1 MKTYRSLACLLL
13 VLLLT
18 LSLAPAAFAEVVFSE
33 ETQSLSG
40 EIDATAFLAGASPV
54 STADVKG
61 ILFEAGNTVSVGGS
75 SEYAFVAGNMVSLSG
90 SILRDA
96 FVAGNSLSISGDC
109 GRDMVAVAETLEVR
123 GSIGRDLTAAGR
135 SVVISGHVGGDVLLS
150 AEQITVT
157 DDAEIEGTLHYNA
170 SAAISAPAEILSRA
184 EVYAETHEDNGEAAA
199 QAQPKSPSILSIA
212 RSCLFRFAGLLLIAY
227 FLLWVT
233 PLWEKLDDD
242 YTGKSFGNYAKT
254 AGIGFAVLAGLPL
267 AAIILMIT
275 GVGLRAAF
283 VLLPVYMAALLAAP
297 VFLGFFVGAL
307 LWRKALKKT
316 RNYWA
321 ELAIGLLVW
330 AVLAAVPYVS
340 AVLKLVSIVLGLGV
354 FTRLLGKKK
363 AAAPV
368 LPESVG

>member
-1 MKTYRSLACLLL
+1 MKTYRSWACLLL
-13 VLLLT
+13 VLLLA

-170 SAAISAPAEILSRA
+170 SAAISAPDEILSRA

-199 QAQPKSPSILSIA
+199 RSGAPSILSTV
-212 RSCLFRFAGLLLIAY
+212 RSCLFRFAGLLIIAY

-233 PLWEKLDDD
+233 PLWEKLDAD
-242 YTGKSFGNYAKT
+242 YTGKSFGSYAKT

>member
-109 GRDMVAVAETLEVR
+109 ARDLLAAGETLDFR
-123 GSIGRDLTAAGR
+123 GTVGRDLTAGGR

-199 QAQPKSPSILSIA
+199 QPKSPSILSIA

-233 PLWEKLDDD
+233 PLWEKLDAD

-267 AAIILMIT
+267 ASIILMIT

-283 VLLPVYMAALLAAP
+283 VLLPIYMAALLAAP

>member
-123 GSIGRDLTAAGR
+123 GAIGRDLTAAGR

-170 SAAISAPAEILSRA
+170 SAAISAPDEILSRA
-184 EVYAETHEDNGEAAA
+184 EVYAEAHEDNGEAAA

-212 RSCLFRFAGLLLIAY
+212 RSCLFRFAGLLIIAY

-233 PLWEKLDDD
+233 PLWEKLDAD
-242 YTGKSFGNYAKT
+242 YTGKSFGSYAKT

>member
-1 MKTYRSLACLLL
+1 MKTYRSWACLLL
-13 VLLLT
+13 ALLLA
-18 LSLAPAAFAEVVFSE
+18 LSLAPAAFADVVFAGE
-33 ETQSLSG
+33 EQSLSG
-40 EIDATAFLAGASPV
+40 EIDGTAFLAGASPV
-54 STADVKG
+54 NSADVKG
-61 ILFEAGNTVSVGGS
+61 ILFEAGNTVSAGGS
-75 SEYAFVAGNMVSLSG
+75 GEYAFVAGNVVTVSG
-90 SILRDA
+90 TILRDG
-96 FVAGNSLSISGDC
+96 FVGGKSISFTGDC
-109 GRDMVAVAETLEVR
+109 ARDLLAAGETLDFR
-123 GSIGRDLTAAGR
+123 GTVGRDLTAGGR
-135 SVVISGHVGGDVLLS
+135 SVVINGQVGGNVYLS
-150 AEQITVT
+150 AEQITIA
-157 DDAEIEGTLHYNA
+157 DDAEIGGILRYNSNA
-170 SAAISAPAEILSRA
+170 VISAPDEILSRA

-199 QAQPKSPSILSIA
+199 QAQPKSPSILSTV
-212 RSCLFRFAGLLLIAY
+212 RSCLFRFAGLLIIAY

-233 PLWEKLDDD
+233 PLWEKLDAD
-242 YTGKSFGNYAKT
+242 YTGKSFGSYAKT

>member
-1 MKTYRSLACLLL
+1 MKTYRSWACLLL

-184 EVYAETHEDNGEAAA
+184 EVYAEKQADSSEAAA
-199 QAQPKSPSILSIA
+199 RSGAPSILSTV
-212 RSCLFRFAGLLLIAY
+212 RSCLFRFAGLLIIAY

-233 PLWEKLDDD
+233 PLWEKLDAD
-242 YTGKSFGNYAKT
+242 YTGKSFGSYAKT

>member
-1 MKTYRSLACLLL
+1 MKTYRSWACLLL
-13 VLLLT
+13 ALLLA
-18 LSLAPAAFAEVVFSE
+18 LSLAPAAFADVVFAGE
-33 ETQSLSG
+33 EQSLSG
-40 EIDATAFLAGASPV
+40 EIDGTAFLAGASPV
-54 STADVKG
+54 NSADVKG
-61 ILFEAGNTVSVGGS
+61 ILFEAGNTVSAGGS
-75 SEYAFVAGNMVSLSG
+75 GEYAFVAGNVVTVSG
-90 SILRDA
+90 TILRDG
-96 FVAGNSLSISGDC
+96 FVGGKSISFTGDC
-109 GRDMVAVAETLEVR
+109 ARDLLAAGETLDFR
-123 GSIGRDLTAAGR
+123 GTVGRDLTAGGR

-199 QAQPKSPSILSIA
+199 QPKSPSILSIA
-212 RSCLFRFAGLLLIAY
+212 RSCLFRFAGLLIIAY

-233 PLWEKLDDD
+233 PLWEKLDAD
-242 YTGKSFGNYAKT
+242 YTGKSFGSYAKT

-340 AVLKLVSIVLGLGV
+340 AVLKLVSLVLGLGV